1 VSDYA
6 ADIMVRTESA
16 TETYQ
21 LGAKIAD
28 QVQAGDLIALIGDLG
43 AGKTVFAQ
51 GLAHGLGVPDD
62 TVVCSPTY
70 TLFHQYQSPKP
81 FLHIDLYRIGD
92 PEEVESLGL
101 LDELPDYVVAVEWF
115 ERADDFLGI
124 PRLTVTIRDV
134 PAEPAHRHIDL
145 VWRSA

>member
-1 VSDYA
+1 
-6 ADIMVRTESA
+6 M
-16 TETYQ
+16 
-21 LGAKIAD
+21 
-28 QVQAGDLIALIGDLG
+28 ALIGDLG

-62 TVVCSPTY
+62 TVVRSPTY
-70 TLFHQYQSPKP
+70 TLFHQYRAPKP

-115 ERADDFLGI
+115 ERADDFLGN

-134 PAEPAHRHIDL
+134 PADTTHRHIEL
-145 VWRSA
+145 VWHSA